1 MKKALKIIIPLL
13 IGIGLIYYQ
22 FHDMSSEEFDKMKH
36 SVLNADYSWMFLSIL
51 LGILSHVSRAM
62 RWKYTTE
69 AIGANYSLKNATFT
83 VFISYLVNLA
93 IPRAGEI
100 SRVALFSKYENNPF
114 DKTLST
120 VVAERV
126 VDMILLMSLLGTVLF
141 LQFDNLNKALNLT
154 DKSPNFG
161 TLAIVG
167 VIGLGFAF
175 LAWRFMLTS
184 RNVFIIKIRGFIMGL
199 IDGLKSIWVMKNKG
213 YFLMHTFLIW
223 FLYLA
228 MFWVAIYSIPETSN
242 LTLEPIMTAFAAGG
256 IAMVVSTGGLGAFP
270 TAIAKVLIGYGILKE
285 FGAAFG
291 WVMWVSQT
299 AMLIICGILSFIFI
313 NVLNKD
319 KKVAVDAK

>member
-13 IGIGLIYYQ
+13 IGVGLIYYQ
-22 FHDMSSEEFDKMKH
+22 FKDMTPEQIDKILT
-36 SVLNADYSWMFLSIL
+36 SVKSANYSWMVLSIS

-126 VDMILLMSLLGTVLF
+126 VDMLLLMTLLGTVLI
-141 LQFDNLNKALNLT
+141 LQFDNLNSALQLEEKFSNIETLIVT
-154 DKSPNFG
+154 GLVGLSLVFVGWKIIQKSNIG
-161 TLAIVG
+161 IIVK
-167 VIGLGFAF
+167 V
-175 LAWRFMLTS
+175 RE
-184 RNVFIIKIRGFIMGL
+184 FIIGIF
-199 IDGLKSIWVMKNKG
+199 DGLKSIWVMKNKG
-213 YFLMHTFLIW
+213 LFLMHTFIIW
-223 FLYLA
+223 GLYVL

-242 LTLEPIMTAFAAGG
+242 LGIEPIMTAFAAGG
-256 IAMVVSTGGLGAFP
+256 IAMAVTNGGFGAFP
-270 TAIAKVLIGYGILKE
+270 LAIATVLAGYGVNE
-285 FGAAFG
+285 TFGSAFG
-291 WVMWVSQT
+291 WVMWVCQT
-299 AMLIICGILSFIFI
+299 AMLVGCGILSYILI
-313 NVLNKD
+313 NVMNKD
-319 KKVAVDAK
+319 KTVL